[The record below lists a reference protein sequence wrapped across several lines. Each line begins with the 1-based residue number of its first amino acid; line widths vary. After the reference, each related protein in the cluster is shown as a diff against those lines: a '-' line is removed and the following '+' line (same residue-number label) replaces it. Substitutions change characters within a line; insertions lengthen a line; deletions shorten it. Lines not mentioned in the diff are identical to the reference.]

1 MTITFE
7 SISVVLLII
16 INLIA
21 IYAIIKNIGAKDMET
36 KKEIDALKEHV
47 SALDKEVAIAKSCN
61 TENDKSIAE
70 MKKDIEWIKKGI
82 EEIKGLIKKEA

>member
-36 KKEIDALKEHV
+36 KKEMVKPPNRNAMH
-47 SALDKEVAIAKSCN
+47 
-61 TENDKSIAE
+61 
-70 MKKDIEWIKKGI
+70 DILTLMPVDFLPPLFDDIYV
-82 EEIKGLIKKEA
+82 L